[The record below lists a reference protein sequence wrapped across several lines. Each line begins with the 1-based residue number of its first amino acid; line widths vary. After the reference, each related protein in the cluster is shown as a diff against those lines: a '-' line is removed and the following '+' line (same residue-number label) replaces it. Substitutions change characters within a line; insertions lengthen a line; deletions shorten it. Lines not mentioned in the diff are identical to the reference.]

1 MSLEPI
7 CLNERIDRKF
17 AGARQM
23 SEIEYFYSAHSA
35 FAYLGSKRF
44 MEIAKAGDRTITH
57 KPYDLARGIA
67 GVGSTPTRDRPQNHR
82 AYYFRR
88 EIDRWAEHRN
98 ARVMDGYPQHHWN
111 DMTLANGMLIAA
123 ALQNANIDPLA
134 HAMLEGHWLNN
145 ANLANKE
152 TLEAL
157 ATSVNVDPL
166 PLLDAA
172 LSSEVAEIYEKN
184 TQEAIKRSVFGSPT
198 YFVDGDMFYGQD
210 HLEMVERALR
220 QPYKESNYV

>member
-1 MSLEPI
+1 
-7 CLNERIDRKF
+7 
-17 AGARQM
+17 M

-98 ARVMDGYPQHHWN
+98 APVMDGYPQHHWN

-145 ANLANKE
+145 ANLANTE

-172 LSSEVAEIYEKN
+172 LTSEVAEIYERN

>member
-1 MSLEPI
+1 
-7 CLNERIDRKF
+7 
-17 AGARQM
+17 M

-67 GVGSTPTRDRPQNHR
+67 GVGSTPTRDRPKNHR

-98 ARVMDGYPQHHWN
+98 APVMDGYPKHHWN
-111 DMTLANGMLIAA
+111 DMTLANGMLLAA
-123 ALQNANIDPLA
+123 ALQTANIDPLA

-145 ANLANKE
+145 ANLAHTE

-172 LSSEVAEIYEKN
+172 LTSEVAEIYERN

>member
-1 MSLEPI
+1 
-7 CLNERIDRKF
+7 
-17 AGARQM
+17 M
-23 SEIEYFYSAHSA
+23 SEIEHFYSAHSA

-44 MEIAKAGDRTITH
+44 MEIAEAGERTITH
-57 KPYDLARGIA
+57 KPYDLTRGIA
-67 GVGSTPTRDRPQNHR
+67 GVGSAPTRDRPQNHR

-98 ARVMDGYPQHHWN
+98 APVMDGYPQHHWN

-123 ALQNANIDPLA
+123 TLQNANIDSLA
-134 HAMLEGHWLNN
+134 HAMLEGHWLND

-152 TLEAL
+152 TLEAV

-172 LSSEVAEIYEKN
+172 LTSEVAEIYERN